1 MYEMENKTVI
11 VTGGSRGIGYA
22 IARTFAEQGANVVIS
37 SRTEETLNNA
47 ATQIQSDITG
57 AEVTPIP
64 GDVSQADDAQH
75 LITATLDQYE
85 SIDVLVNNAGIN
97 RDNIL
102 LRLKEKDWD
111 DVLNTNLKGTFL
123 CTKFVTRHMLKQRS
137 GRIINISS
145 VVGITGNAG
154 QTNYGASKAGILG
167 LTKSTAQELASRGI
181 TVNAIAPGYIETEM
195 TENLTEKHK
204 EQLAARIPLGY
215 IGKPADIAGV
225 AVFLASPTA
234 RYITGQVF
242 RVDGGM
248 VMS

>member
-1 MYEMENKTVI
+1 MYELENNTVI

-22 IARTFAEQGANVVIS
+22 IARAFAEHGASVVIS
-37 SRTEETLNNA
+37 SRTEEILTKA
-47 ATQIQSDITG
+47 AAQIQSEISG
-57 AEVTPIP
+57 ADVTPIP
-64 GDVSQADDAQH
+64 GDISQADDAQH
-75 LITATLDQYE
+75 LIDATLEHHDT
-85 SIDVLVNNAGIN
+85 IDVLVNNAGIT

-123 CTKFVTRHMLKQRS
+123 CTKSVSRQMLKQRA

-195 TENLTEKHK
+195 TENLTATQK

-215 IGKPADIAGV
+215 IGQPDDVAGV
-225 AVFLASPTA
+225 AVFLASPAA